1 MSDEKITR
9 LHDDGL
15 PPDLA
20 ARLDARLAALPLEV
34 EPPAGTFDAIAE
46 RLPERR
52 PSDARS
58 GGGQW
63 GGFALAASVAACAV
77 IVALN
82 VGPGTGADAPTVAAL
97 PTGAEPVSATAITES
112 EEAAA
117 ATIAARD
124 RYRTATLPGALGGRA
139 ALGAGFIRVREDLSE
154 DFASRLEKLDPATR
168 EVVETNLQVIH
179 GALSRIEGALA
190 AAPDDPVL
198 QDLLMS
204 TYRQELDYMGRV
216 SQMPAGPERS
226 MEL

>member
-20 ARLDARLAALPLEV
+20 ARLDARLAALPLDV
-34 EPPAGTFDAIAE
+34 EPPAGNFDAIAE
-46 RLPERR
+46 RLPQRR
-52 PSDARS
+52 PSEAV
-58 GGGQW
+58 GGGGKW

-77 IVALN
+77 IVTLN
-82 VGPGTGADAPTVAAL
+82 VGRGPGTDSPLVAEAPAGPEAIAADPAA
-97 PTGAEPVSATAITES
+97 EAT
-112 EEAAA
+112 A

-124 RYRTATLPGALGGRA
+124 RYRTAMLPGALGGRA
-139 ALGAGFIRVREDLSE
+139 ALGAGFLQVREDLSE
-154 DFASRLEKLDPATR
+154 DFASRLDKLDPATR

-190 AAPDDPVL
+190 ADPDDPVL

-216 SQMPAGPERS
+216 NQMPAGPEGS